1 MTALLNDPVA
11 PPSQSTMHAVA
22 RHRDALQDY
31 ARDFQRARV
40 RYAFTRN
47 CVNLELTFALP
58 DQCAVSVGQSQP
70 AR

>member
-22 RHRDALQDY
+22 RHHDALQDY

-40 RYAFTRN
+40 RCTFARN
-47 CVNLELTFALP
+47 CVNLELTFAP
-58 DQCAVSVGQSQP
+58 D
-70 AR
+70 

>member
-40 RYAFTRN
+40 RRVPAFYHLN
-47 CVNLELTFALP
+47 FGLM
-58 DQCAVSVGQSQP
+58 
-70 AR
+70 

>member
-40 RYAFTRN
+40 RHMP
-47 CVNLELTFALP
+47 ALP
-58 DQCAVSVGQSQP
+58 PKFLANVTPLLD
-70 AR
+70 